1 MNHLS
6 TEELETLR
14 NLQNTYSQITAKF
27 GQVKVEKIL
36 LTNQLNNL
44 TVLEQSFEAD
54 YLDTQSKEAEF
65 LKTLESKYGKITV
78 NLDSG
83 EITA

>member
-1 MNHLS
+1 MNQLS
-6 TEELETLR
+6 PEELETLR
-14 NLQNTYSQITAKF
+14 NLQKTYSEITAKF

-44 TVLEQSFEAD
+44 SVLEQSFEAD
-54 YLDTQSKEAEF
+54 YLDTQSKETEF
-65 LKTLESKYGKITV
+65 LKTLESKYGKVTV

-83 EITA
+83 EITT

>member
-65 LKTLESKYGKITV
+65 LKTLESKDGKITV

>member
-1 MNHLS
+1 MNQLS
-6 TEELETLR
+6 PEELETLR
-14 NLQNTYSQITAKF
+14 NLQKTYSEITAKF

-44 TVLEQSFEAD
+44 SVLEHSFEAD
-54 YLDTQSKEAEF
+54 YLDTQSKETEF
-65 LKTLESKYGKITV
+65 LKTLESKYGKVTV

-83 EITA
+83 EITT

>member
-6 TEELETLR
+6 PEELETLR

>member
-1 MNHLS
+1 MNHFS

>member
-27 GQVKVEKIL
+27 GQVKVENIL